1 MAISVENWEEP
12 TDLHSALLSAWI
24 KKAQTAIRNRLAHL
38 MVGETRMGRATDEET
53 YLLAETVKKVLRGHQ
68 DTQHIPYLGK
78 DEAIGDSGA
87 ALNG

>member
-1 MAISVENWEEP
+1 
-12 TDLHSALLSAWI
+12 
-24 KKAQTAIRNRLAHL
+24 